1 MKRLLILTVTAILF
15 VPLIDIGAQE
25 RGSGTYRTCTW
36 SLYGEAGATMSH
48 GIGISNVN
56 AAPWTSVSPEIGAGV
71 SFNIRPWIRL
81 GLNYDFSKYARELR
95 FNKLQPLDTPA
106 GDGTIDTDGTHT
118 GDLSG
123 DFSGEIIPDIDGT
136 PAGDR
141 LLLEKTGGLAYT
153 KMWTHY
159 HATDL
164 TLEFNVMEIWK
175 NRTDK
180 RFNLYAGA
188 GFGWLFA
195 KGNTYNIA
203 MGNERWKEKYK
214 ETTDIWLKAENTR
227 HNYNS
232 GYVPMLVSAEFDVT
246 PIVTLGL
253 QGNYKRLLKCDNAPK
268 GIGTVSMVVRLN
280 LLGGKSGYKSKA
292 SRLRESE
299 NALAAMRDMN
309 EVLKDECEDSMSD
322 LKDELA
328 ESQHEIEKLKSQLE
342 GLKKENEELKTQVE
356 EKPEMSRDTI
366 GNICVMF
373 DFDSY
378 KLRPQAK
385 AELND
390 FANRLKS
397 MEGYDLV
404 VIGEASA
411 IGDSGYNQRLSERR
425 IGSVINYLG
434 KKGIDCSSAYR
445 QALGDSR
452 NDKSE
457 SAQRATILV
466 ISNE

>member
-1 MKRLLILTVTAILF
+1 MKRSLTLTLTLTAILF

-95 FNKLQPLDTPA
+95 FDKLQPF
-106 GDGTIDTDGTHT
+106 GD
-118 GDLSG
+118 S
-123 DFSGEIIPDIDGT
+123 
-136 PAGDR
+136 AGDR

-153 KMWTHY
+153 KMWTQY
-159 HATDL
+159 HAADL

-195 KGNTYNIA
+195 RGNTYNIA

-227 HNYNS
+227 HNYNA
-232 GYVPMLVSAEFDVT
+232 GYVPMLVSAEFDVS

-280 LLGGKSGYKSKA
+280 LLGGKSGYKSK
-292 SRLRESE
+292 SGKLRESE

-309 EVLKDECEDSMSD
+309 EAVKEDCEDSVHS
-322 LKDELA
+322 LKDDLA
-328 ESQHEIEKLKSQLE
+328 DSENEVARLKSELE
-342 GLKKENEELKTQVE
+342 DLKKENEALKSQTE
-356 EKPEMSRDTI
+356 EKPKMSRDTLA
-366 GNICVMF
+366 NICVMF
-373 DFDSY
+373 DFDSS
-378 KLRPQAK
+378 KLRQQAK
-385 AELND
+385 TELDD
-390 FANRLKS
+390 FAKRIKS
-397 MEGYDLV
+397 TEGYELFV
-404 VIGEASA
+404 TGEASA
-411 IGDSGYNQRLSERR
+411 SGDSRYNLKLSELR
-425 IGSVINYLG
+425 IDSVIRHLS
-434 KKGIDCSSAYR
+434 KKGIDCSRAYR
-445 QALGDSR
+445 QPLGDTGKDSS
-452 NDKSE
+452 K
-457 SAQRATILV
+457 SAQRVTILIV
-466 ISNE
+466 SD

>member
-1 MKRLLILTVTAILF
+1 MNRLLTLTVIALLF
-15 VPLIDIGAQE
+15 VPLFDIGAQE

-95 FNKLQPLDTPA
+95 FDKLQPLGDFA
-106 GDGTIDTDGTHT
+106 GDGTIDID

-123 DFSGEIIPDIDGT
+123 DVVPDIDGM

-153 KMWTHY
+153 KMWTQY

-195 KGNTYNIA
+195 RGNTYNIA

-214 ETTDIWLKAENTR
+214 ETTNIWLKAENTR
-227 HNYNS
+227 HNYNT
-232 GYVPMLVSAEFDVT
+232 GYVPMLVSAEFDVS

-280 LLGGKSGYKSKA
+280 LLGGKSGYKSK
-292 SRLRESE
+292 SGKLRESE

-309 EVLKDECEDSMSD
+309 EAVKEDCEDSVHS
-322 LKDELA
+322 LKDDLA
-328 ESQHEIEKLKSQLE
+328 DSESEVARLKSELE
-342 GLKKENEELKTQVE
+342 DLKKENEALKSQSK
-356 EKPEMSRDTI
+356 EKPKMSRDTL

-373 DFDSY
+373 DFDSS
-378 KLRPQAK
+378 KLRQQAK
-385 AELND
+385 TELDD
-390 FANRLKS
+390 FAKRITS
-397 MEGYDLV
+397 TEGYELFV
-404 VIGEASA
+404 TGEASA
-411 IGDSGYNQRLSERR
+411 RGDGRYNLKLSELR
-425 IGSVINYLG
+425 IDSVISYLS
-434 KKGIDCSSAYR
+434 KKGIDCGRAYR
-445 QALGDSR
+445 QPLGDTGKDSS
-452 NDKSE
+452 K
-457 SAQRATILV
+457 SAQRVTILIV
-466 ISNE
+466 SD

>member
-1 MKRLLILTVTAILF
+1 MNRLLTLTVIVLLF

-95 FNKLQPLDTPA
+95 FDKLQPLGDSA
-106 GDGTIDTDGTHT
+106 VDGTIDIDGN
-118 GDLSG
+118 LSG
-123 DFSGEIIPDIDGT
+123 DIVPDRDGSVT
-136 PAGDR
+136 GDR

-153 KMWTHY
+153 KMWTQY
-159 HATDL
+159 HAADL

-195 KGNTYNIA
+195 RGNTYNIA

-227 HNYNS
+227 HNYNT
-232 GYVPMLVSAEFDVT
+232 GYVPMLVSAEFDVS

-280 LLGGKSGYKSKA
+280 LLGGKSGYVSKA
-292 SRLRESE
+292 SKLRESE

-309 EVLKDECEDSMSD
+309 EAVKEDCEDSVHS
-322 LKDELA
+322 LKDDLA
-328 ESQHEIEKLKSQLE
+328 DSENEVARLKSELE
-342 GLKKENEELKTQVE
+342 DLKKENEALKSQAE
-356 EKPEMSRDTI
+356 ENPKMSRDTL

-373 DFDSY
+373 DFDSS
-378 KLRPQAK
+378 KLRQQAK
-385 AELND
+385 TELDD
-390 FANRLKS
+390 FARRIKS
-397 MEGYDLV
+397 TEGYELFV
-404 VIGEASA
+404 TGEASA
-411 IGDSGYNQRLSERR
+411 SGDGRYNLKLSELR
-425 IGSVINYLG
+425 IDSVIRHLS
-434 KKGIDCSSAYR
+434 KKGIDCSRAYR
-445 QALGDSR
+445 QPLGDTGKDSS
-452 NDKSE
+452 K
-457 SAQRATILV
+457 SAQRVTILIV
-466 ISNE
+466 SD

>member
-1 MKRLLILTVTAILF
+1 MNRLLTLTVIVLLF
-15 VPLIDIGAQE
+15 VPIIDIGAQE

-95 FNKLQPLDTPA
+95 FDKLQPLGDFA
-106 GDGTIDTDGTHT
+106 GDGTIDIDGN
-118 GDLSG
+118 LSG
-123 DFSGEIIPDIDGT
+123 DVLPDIDGSVT
-136 PAGDR
+136 GDR

-153 KMWTHY
+153 KMWTQY

-175 NRTDK
+175 SRTDK
-180 RFNLYAGA
+180 RFNLYAGV

-227 HNYNS
+227 HNYNT
-232 GYVPMLVSAEFDVT
+232 GYVPMLVSAEFDVS

-280 LLGGKSGYKSKA
+280 LLGGKSGYKSK
-292 SRLRESE
+292 SHKLRESE

-309 EVLKDECEDSMSD
+309 EFVKEDCEDSVHS
-322 LKDELA
+322 LKDDLA
-328 ESQHEIEKLKSQLE
+328 DSENEVARLKSELE
-342 GLKKENEELKTQVE
+342 DLKKENDALKSKAE
-356 EKPEMSRDTI
+356 EKPKMSRDTLAS
-366 GNICVMF
+366 ICVMF
-373 DFDSY
+373 DFDSS
-378 KLRPQAK
+378 KLRQQAK
-385 AELND
+385 TKLDD
-390 FANRLKS
+390 FAKSIKS
-397 MEGYDLV
+397 MEGYELFV
-404 VIGEASA
+404 TGEASA
-411 IGDSGYNQRLSERR
+411 SGDSRYNLKLSELR
-425 IGSVINYLG
+425 IDSVISHLS
-434 KKGIDCSSAYR
+434 KKGIDCSRAYR
-445 QALGDSR
+445 QPLGDTGKDSS
-452 NDKSE
+452 K
-457 SAQRATILV
+457 SAQRVTILIV
-466 ISNE
+466 SD

>member
-1 MKRLLILTVTAILF
+1 MNRLLTLTVTAILF

-25 RGSGTYRTCTW
+25 RSSGTYRTCTW

-232 GYVPMLVSAEFDVT
+232 GYVPMLVSAEFDVS

-356 EKPEMSRDTI
+356 KKPKHDTLDT
-366 GNICVMF
+366 GCAMF

>member
-1 MKRLLILTVTAILF
+1 MNRLLTLTVIVLLF
-15 VPLIDIGAQE
+15 VPIIDIGAQE

-56 AAPWTSVSPEIGAGV
+56 AAPWTSVYPEIGAGV

-95 FNKLQPLDTPA
+95 FDKLQPLGDSA
-106 GDGTIDTDGTHT
+106 GDGTIDIDGN
-118 GDLSG
+118 LSG
-123 DFSGEIIPDIDGT
+123 DILPDIDGSVT
-136 PAGDR
+136 GNR

-153 KMWTHY
+153 KMWTQY
-159 HATDL
+159 HAADL

-195 KGNTYNIA
+195 RGNTYNIA

-227 HNYNS
+227 HNYNT
-232 GYVPMLVSAEFDVT
+232 GYVPMLVSAEFDVS

-280 LLGGKSGYKSKA
+280 LLGGKSGYVSKSHI
-292 SRLRESE
+292 LRESQ
-299 NALAAMRDMN
+299 NALAAMTDMN
-309 EVLKDECEDSMSD
+309 EAVKEDCEDSVHS
-322 LKDELA
+322 LKDDLA
-328 ESQHEIEKLKSQLE
+328 DSENEVARLKSELE
-342 GLKKENEELKTQVE
+342 DLKKENEALKSQAE
-356 EKPEMSRDTI
+356 EKPKMSRDTL

-373 DFDSY
+373 DFDSS
-378 KLRPQAK
+378 KLRKQAK
-385 AELND
+385 TELDD
-390 FANRLKS
+390 FAKRIKS
-397 MEGYDLV
+397 TEGYELFV
-404 VIGEASA
+404 TGEASA
-411 IGDSGYNQRLSERR
+411 SGDSRYNLKLSELR
-425 IGSVINYLG
+425 IDSVISHLS
-434 KKGIDCSSAYR
+434 KKGIDCSRAYR
-445 QALGDSR
+445 QPLGDIGKDSS
-452 NDKSE
+452 K
-457 SAQRATILV
+457 SAQRVTILIV
-466 ISNE
+466 SD

>member
-1 MKRLLILTVTAILF
+1 MNRLLTLTVIVLLF
-15 VPLIDIGAQE
+15 VPIIDIGAQE

-56 AAPWTSVSPEIGAGV
+56 AAPWTSVCPEIGTGV

-95 FNKLQPLDTPA
+95 FDKLQPLGDFA
-106 GDGTIDTDGTHT
+106 GDGSIDIDGN
-118 GDLSG
+118 LSG
-123 DFSGEIIPDIDGT
+123 DILPDIDGK

-153 KMWTHY
+153 KMWTQY
-159 HATDL
+159 HAADL

-195 KGNTYNIA
+195 RGNTYNIA

-227 HNYNS
+227 HNYNT
-232 GYVPMLVSAEFDVT
+232 GYVPMLVSAEFDVS

-280 LLGGKSGYKSKA
+280 LLGGKSGYKSK
-292 SRLRESE
+292 SGKLRESE

-309 EVLKDECEDSMSD
+309 EVVKEDCEDSVHS
-322 LKDELA
+322 LKDDLA
-328 ESQHEIEKLKSQLE
+328 DSENEVARLKSELE
-342 GLKKENEELKTQVE
+342 DLKKENEALKSQAE
-356 EKPEMSRDTI
+356 EKPKMSRDTL

-373 DFDSY
+373 DFDSS
-378 KLRPQAK
+378 KLRKQAK
-385 AELND
+385 TELDD
-390 FANRLKS
+390 FAKRIKS
-397 MEGYDLV
+397 TEGYELFV
-404 VIGEASA
+404 TGEASSS
-411 IGDSGYNQRLSERR
+411 GDSRYNLKLSELR
-425 IGSVINYLG
+425 IDSVISHLS
-434 KKGIDCSSAYR
+434 KKGIDCSRAYR
-445 QALGDSR
+445 QPLGDTGKDSS
-452 NDKSE
+452 K
-457 SAQRATILV
+457 SAQRVTILIV
-466 ISNE
+466 SD

>member
-1 MKRLLILTVTAILF
+1 M
-15 VPLIDIGAQE
+15 PLIDIGAQE

-36 SLYGEAGATMSH
+36 SLYGEAGATTSH

-106 GDGTIDTDGTHT
+106 GDGAIDTDGTHT

-232 GYVPMLVSAEFDVT
+232 GYVPMLVSAEFDVN

-292 SRLRESE
+292 GRLRESE

-356 EKPEMSRDTI
+356 EKPKHDTLDT
-366 GNICVMF
+366 GCAMF

>member
-1 MKRLLILTVTAILF
+1 MNRLLTLTVIVLLF
-15 VPLIDIGAQE
+15 VPIIDIGAQE

-56 AAPWTSVSPEIGAGV
+56 AAPWTSVCPEIGTGV

-95 FNKLQPLDTPA
+95 FDKLQPLGDFA
-106 GDGTIDTDGTHT
+106 GDGSIDIDGN
-118 GDLSG
+118 LSG
-123 DFSGEIIPDIDGT
+123 DILPDIDGSVT
-136 PAGDR
+136 EDR

-153 KMWTHY
+153 KMWTQY
-159 HATDL
+159 HAADL

-195 KGNTYNIA
+195 RGNTYNIA

-227 HNYNS
+227 HNYNA
-232 GYVPMLVSAEFDVT
+232 GYVPMLVSAEFDVS

-280 LLGGKSGYKSKA
+280 LLGGKSGYKSK
-292 SRLRESE
+292 SGKLRESE

-309 EVLKDECEDSMSD
+309 EAVKEDCEDSVHS
-322 LKDELA
+322 LKDDLA
-328 ESQHEIEKLKSQLE
+328 DSENEVARLKSELE
-342 GLKKENEELKTQVE
+342 DLKKENEALKSQAE
-356 EKPEMSRDTI
+356 EKPKMSRDTL

-373 DFDSY
+373 DFDSS
-378 KLRPQAK
+378 KLRKQAK
-385 AELND
+385 TELDD
-390 FANRLKS
+390 FAKRIKS
-397 MEGYDLV
+397 TEGYELFV
-404 VIGEASA
+404 TGEASSS
-411 IGDSGYNQRLSERR
+411 GDSRYNLKLSELR
-425 IGSVINYLG
+425 IDSVISHLS
-434 KKGIDCSSAYR
+434 KKGIDCSRAYR
-445 QALGDSR
+445 QPLGDTGKDSS
-452 NDKSE
+452 K
-457 SAQRATILV
+457 SAQRVTILIV
-466 ISNE
+466 SD

>member
-1 MKRLLILTVTAILF
+1 MNRLLILTVIALLF

-56 AAPWTSVSPEIGAGV
+56 AAPWISVSPEIGAGV

-95 FNKLQPLDTPA
+95 FDKLQPLGDSA
-106 GDGTIDTDGTHT
+106 GDGTIDIDGN
-118 GDLSG
+118 LSG
-123 DFSGEIIPDIDGT
+123 DIVPDIDGK

-153 KMWTHY
+153 KMWTQY
-159 HATDL
+159 HAADL

-195 KGNTYNIA
+195 RGNTYNIA

-227 HNYNS
+227 HNYNT
-232 GYVPMLVSAEFDVT
+232 GYVPMLVSAEFDVS

-280 LLGGKSGYKSKA
+280 LLGGKSGYKSK
-292 SRLRESE
+292 SGKLRESE

-309 EVLKDECEDSMSD
+309 EAVKEDCEDSVHS
-322 LKDELA
+322 LKDDLA
-328 ESQHEIEKLKSQLE
+328 DSENEVARLKSELE
-342 GLKKENEELKTQVE
+342 DLKKENEALKSQAE
-356 EKPEMSRDTI
+356 EKPKMSRDTL

-373 DFDSY
+373 DFDSS
-378 KLRPQAK
+378 KLRKQAK
-385 AELND
+385 TELDD
-390 FANRLKS
+390 FAKRIKS
-397 MEGYDLV
+397 TEGYELFV
-404 VIGEASA
+404 TGEASA
-411 IGDSGYNQRLSERR
+411 SGDSRYNLKLSELR
-425 IGSVINYLG
+425 IDSVISHLS
-434 KKGIDCSSAYR
+434 KKGIDCSRAYR
-445 QALGDSR
+445 QPLGDTGMDSS
-452 NDKSE
+452 K
-457 SAQRATILV
+457 SAQRVTILIV
-466 ISNE
+466 SD

>member
-1 MKRLLILTVTAILF
+1 MNRLLILTLTLTAILF

-123 DFSGEIIPDIDGT
+123 EIIPDIDGSVT
-136 PAGDR
+136 GDR

-159 HATDL
+159 HAPDL

-227 HNYNS
+227 HNYNT
-232 GYVPMLVSAEFDVT
+232 GYVPMLVSAEFDVS

-253 QGNYKRLLKCDNAPK
+253 QGNYKRLFKCDNAPK

-328 ESQHEIEKLKSQLE
+328 ESQHEIEKLKSELE

-356 EKPEMSRDTI
+356 EKPKHDTLDT
-366 GNICVMF
+366 GCAMF

>member
-1 MKRLLILTVTAILF
+1 MNRLLTLTVIVLLF
-15 VPLIDIGAQE
+15 VPIIDIGAQE

-95 FNKLQPLDTPA
+95 FDKLQPLGDSA
-106 GDGTIDTDGTHT
+106 GDGTIDIDGN
-118 GDLSG
+118 LSG
-123 DFSGEIIPDIDGT
+123 DIVPDIDGK

-153 KMWTHY
+153 KMWTQY

-195 KGNTYNIA
+195 RGNTYNIA

-227 HNYNS
+227 HNYNT
-232 GYVPMLVSAEFDVT
+232 GYVPMLVSAEFDVS

-280 LLGGKSGYKSKA
+280 LLGGKSGYKSK
-292 SRLRESE
+292 SHILRESQ

-309 EVLKDECEDSMSD
+309 EAVKEDCEDSVHS
-322 LKDELA
+322 LKDDLA
-328 ESQHEIEKLKSQLE
+328 DSENEVARLKSELE
-342 GLKKENEELKTQVE
+342 DLKKENEALKSQSE
-356 EKPEMSRDTI
+356 EKPKMSRDTL

-373 DFDSY
+373 DFDSS
-378 KLRPQAK
+378 KLRKQAK
-385 AELND
+385 TELDD
-390 FANRLKS
+390 FAKRIKS
-397 MEGYDLV
+397 TEGYELFV
-404 VIGEASA
+404 TGEASA
-411 IGDSGYNQRLSERR
+411 SGDRRYNLKLSELR
-425 IGSVINYLG
+425 IDSVISHLS
-434 KKGIDCSSAYR
+434 KKGIDCSRAYR
-445 QALGDSR
+445 QPLGDIGKDSS
-452 NDKSE
+452 K
-457 SAQRATILV
+457 SAQRVTILIV
-466 ISNE
+466 SD

>member
-1 MKRLLILTVTAILF
+1 M
-15 VPLIDIGAQE
+15 PLIDIGAQE

-36 SLYGEAGATMSH
+36 SLYGEAGATTSH

-214 ETTDIWLKAENTR
+214 ETTDIWLKAENAR
-227 HNYNS
+227 HSYNT

-356 EKPEMSRDTI
+356 EKPKHDTLDT
-366 GNICVMF
+366 GCAMF

>member
-1 MKRLLILTVTAILF
+1 MKRLLTLTLTAILF

-95 FNKLQPLDTPA
+95 FDKLQPF
-106 GDGTIDTDGTHT
+106 GD
-118 GDLSG
+118 S
-123 DFSGEIIPDIDGT
+123 
-136 PAGDR
+136 ARDR

-153 KMWTHY
+153 KMWTQY

-195 KGNTYNIA
+195 RGNTYNIA

-214 ETTDIWLKAENTR
+214 ETTNIWLKAENTR
-227 HNYNS
+227 HNYNT
-232 GYVPMLVSAEFDVT
+232 GYVPMLVSAEFDVS

-280 LLGGKSGYKSKA
+280 LLGGKSGYKSK
-292 SRLRESE
+292 SHILRESQ
-299 NALAAMRDMN
+299 NALAAMTDMN
-309 EVLKDECEDSMSD
+309 EAVKEDYEDSVHSLKDDLADS
-322 LKDELA
+322 ENEVA
-328 ESQHEIEKLKSQLE
+328 RLKSELE
-342 GLKKENEELKTQVE
+342 DLKKENEALKSQAE
-356 EKPEMSRDTI
+356 EKPKMSRDTL

-373 DFDSY
+373 DFDSS
-378 KLRPQAK
+378 KLRKQAK
-385 AELND
+385 TELDD
-390 FANRLKS
+390 FAKRIKS
-397 MEGYDLV
+397 TEGYELFV
-404 VIGEASA
+404 TGEASA
-411 IGDSGYNQRLSERR
+411 SGDSRYNLKLSELR
-425 IGSVINYLG
+425 IDSVISHLS
-434 KKGIDCSSAYR
+434 KKGIDCSRAYR
-445 QALGDSR
+445 QPLGDTGKDSS
-452 NDKSE
+452 K
-457 SAQRATILV
+457 SAQRVTILIV
-466 ISNE
+466 SD

>member
-1 MKRLLILTVTAILF
+1 MNRLLTLTVIVLLF
-15 VPLIDIGAQE
+15 VPIIDIGAQE

-95 FNKLQPLDTPA
+95 FDKLQPLGDSA
-106 GDGTIDTDGTHT
+106 GDGTIDIDGN
-118 GDLSG
+118 LSG
-123 DFSGEIIPDIDGT
+123 DILPDIDGSVT
-136 PAGDR
+136 GDR

-153 KMWTHY
+153 KMWTQY
-159 HATDL
+159 HAADL

-195 KGNTYNIA
+195 RGNTYNIA

-227 HNYNS
+227 HNYNT
-232 GYVPMLVSAEFDVT
+232 GYVPMLVSAEFDVS

-280 LLGGKSGYKSKA
+280 LLGGKSGYVSKSHI
-292 SRLRESE
+292 LRESQ
-299 NALAAMRDMN
+299 NALAAMTDMN
-309 EVLKDECEDSMSD
+309 EAVKEDCEDSVHS
-322 LKDELA
+322 LKDDLA
-328 ESQHEIEKLKSQLE
+328 DSENEVARLKSELE
-342 GLKKENEELKTQVE
+342 DLKKENEALKSQAE
-356 EKPEMSRDTI
+356 EKPKMSRDTL

-373 DFDSY
+373 DFDSS
-378 KLRPQAK
+378 KLRKQAK
-385 AELND
+385 TELDD
-390 FANRLKS
+390 FAKRIKS
-397 MEGYDLV
+397 TEGYELFV
-404 VIGEASA
+404 TGEASA
-411 IGDSGYNQRLSERR
+411 SGDSRYNLKLSELR
-425 IGSVINYLG
+425 IDSVISHLS
-434 KKGIDCSSAYR
+434 KKGIDCSRAYR
-445 QALGDSR
+445 QPLGDIGKDSS
-452 NDKSE
+452 K
-457 SAQRATILV
+457 SAQRVTILIV
-466 ISNE
+466 SD

>member
-1 MKRLLILTVTAILF
+1 M
-15 VPLIDIGAQE
+15 PLIDIGAQE

-106 GDGTIDTDGTHT
+106 GNGTIDTDGAHT

-227 HNYNS
+227 HKYNS

-309 EVLKDECEDSMSD
+309 DVLKDECEDSMND

-356 EKPEMSRDTI
+356 EKPKHDTLDT
-366 GNICVMF
+366 GCAMF

>member
-25 RGSGTYRTCTW
+25 RSSGTYRTCTW

-153 KMWTHY
+153 KMWAHY

-227 HNYNS
+227 HNYNT
-232 GYVPMLVSAEFDVT
+232 GYVPMLVSAEFDVN

-253 QGNYKRLLKCDNAPK
+253 QGNYKRLLKCGNAPK

-342 GLKKENEELKTQVE
+342 GLKKENEELKTQAE
-356 EKPEMSRDTI
+356 EKPKHDTLDT
-366 GNICVMF
+366 GCAMF

-457 SAQRATILV
+457 SAQRATVLV

>member
-1 MKRLLILTVTAILF
+1 MKRLLTLTVTVILF
-15 VPLIDIGAQE
+15 VPLIDIGAHE
-25 RGSGTYRTCTW
+25 RSSGTYRTCTW

-106 GDGTIDTDGTHT
+106 GDGIIDTDGTHT

-123 DFSGEIIPDIDGT
+123 DLSGEIIPDIDGT

-227 HNYNS
+227 HNYNT
-232 GYVPMLVSAEFDVT
+232 GYVPMLVSAEFDVN

-328 ESQHEIEKLKSQLE
+328 ESQHEIEKLKSELE
-342 GLKKENEELKTQVE
+342 GLKKENEELKTQVD
-356 EKPEMSRDTI
+356 EKPKHDTLDT
-366 GNICVMF
+366 GCAMF

>member
-1 MKRLLILTVTAILF
+1 MKRLLTLTLTAILF

-95 FNKLQPLDTPA
+95 FNKLQPF
-106 GDGTIDTDGTHT
+106 GD
-118 GDLSG
+118 S
-123 DFSGEIIPDIDGT
+123 
-136 PAGDR
+136 AGDR

-153 KMWTHY
+153 KMWTQY

-175 NRTDK
+175 NRADK

-195 KGNTYNIA
+195 RGNTYNIA

-214 ETTDIWLKAENTR
+214 ETTNIWLKAENTR
-227 HNYNS
+227 HNYNT
-232 GYVPMLVSAEFDVT
+232 GYVPMLVSAEFDVS

-280 LLGGKSGYKSKA
+280 LLGGKSGYKSK
-292 SRLRESE
+292 SHILRESQ
-299 NALAAMRDMN
+299 NALAAMTDMN
-309 EVLKDECEDSMSD
+309 EAVKEDYEDSVHSLKDDLADS
-322 LKDELA
+322 ENEVA
-328 ESQHEIEKLKSQLE
+328 RLKSELE
-342 GLKKENEELKTQVE
+342 DLKKENESLKSQAE
-356 EKPEMSRDTI
+356 EKPKMSRDTL

-373 DFDSY
+373 DFDSS
-378 KLRPQAK
+378 KLRKQAK
-385 AELND
+385 TELDD
-390 FANRLKS
+390 FAKRIKS
-397 MEGYDLV
+397 TEGYDLFV
-404 VIGEASA
+404 TGEASSS
-411 IGDSGYNQRLSERR
+411 GDSRYNLKLSELR
-425 IGSVINYLG
+425 IDSVISHLS
-434 KKGIDCSSAYR
+434 KKGIDCSRAYR
-445 QALGDSR
+445 QPLGDTGKDSS
-452 NDKSE
+452 K
-457 SAQRATILV
+457 SAQRVTILIV
-466 ISNE
+466 SD

>member
-1 MKRLLILTVTAILF
+1 MNRLLTLTVIVLLF
-15 VPLIDIGAQE
+15 VPIIDIGAQE

-95 FNKLQPLDTPA
+95 FDKLQPLGDFA
-106 GDGTIDTDGTHT
+106 GDGTIDIDGN
-118 GDLSG
+118 LSG
-123 DFSGEIIPDIDGT
+123 DVLPDIDGSVT
-136 PAGDR
+136 GDR

-153 KMWTHY
+153 KMWTQY

-175 NRTDK
+175 SRTDK
-180 RFNLYAGA
+180 RFNLYAGV

-227 HNYNS
+227 HNYNT
-232 GYVPMLVSAEFDVT
+232 GYVPMLVSAEFDVS

-280 LLGGKSGYKSKA
+280 LLGGKSGYKSK
-292 SRLRESE
+292 SHKLRESE

-309 EVLKDECEDSMSD
+309 EVVKEDCEDSVHS
-322 LKDELA
+322 LKDDLA
-328 ESQHEIEKLKSQLE
+328 DSENEVARLKSELE
-342 GLKKENEELKTQVE
+342 DLKKENDVLKSKAE
-356 EKPEMSRDTI
+356 EKPKMSRDTLAS
-366 GNICVMF
+366 ICVMF
-373 DFDSY
+373 DFDSS
-378 KLRPQAK
+378 KLRQQAK
-385 AELND
+385 TELDD
-390 FANRLKS
+390 FAKSIKS
-397 MEGYDLV
+397 MEGYELFV
-404 VIGEASA
+404 AGEASA
-411 IGDSGYNQRLSERR
+411 SGDSRYNLKLSELR
-425 IGSVINYLG
+425 IDSVISHLS
-434 KKGIDCSSAYR
+434 KKGIDCSRAYR
-445 QALGDSR
+445 QPLGDTGKDSS
-452 NDKSE
+452 K
-457 SAQRATILV
+457 SAQRVTILIV
-466 ISNE
+466 SD

>member
-1 MKRLLILTVTAILF
+1 MNRLLTLTVIVLLF
-15 VPLIDIGAQE
+15 VPIIDIGAQE
-25 RGSGTYRTCTW
+25 RGSGSYRTCTW

-81 GLNYDFSKYARELR
+81 GLNYDFSKYTRELR
-95 FNKLQPLDTPA
+95 FDKLQPLGDSA
-106 GDGTIDTDGTHT
+106 GDGTIDIDGN
-118 GDLSG
+118 LSG
-123 DFSGEIIPDIDGT
+123 DILPDIDGK

-153 KMWTHY
+153 KMWTQY
-159 HATDL
+159 HAADL

-195 KGNTYNIA
+195 RGNTYNIA

-227 HNYNS
+227 HNYNT
-232 GYVPMLVSAEFDVT
+232 GYVPMLVSAEFDVS

-280 LLGGKSGYKSKA
+280 LLGGKSGYKSK
-292 SRLRESE
+292 SGKLRESE

-309 EVLKDECEDSMSD
+309 EAVKEDCEDSVHS
-322 LKDELA
+322 LKDDLA
-328 ESQHEIEKLKSQLE
+328 DSENEVARLKSELE
-342 GLKKENEELKTQVE
+342 DLKKENEALKSQAE
-356 EKPEMSRDTI
+356 EKPKMSRDTL

-373 DFDSY
+373 DFDSS
-378 KLRPQAK
+378 KLRKQAK
-385 AELND
+385 TELDD
-390 FANRLKS
+390 FAKRIKS
-397 MEGYDLV
+397 TEGYELFV
-404 VIGEASA
+404 TGEASA
-411 IGDSGYNQRLSERR
+411 SGDSRYNLKLSELR
-425 IGSVINYLG
+425 IDSVISHLS
-434 KKGIDCSSAYR
+434 KKGIDCSRAYR
-445 QALGDSR
+445 QPLGDTGKDSS
-452 NDKSE
+452 K
-457 SAQRATILV
+457 SAQRVTILIV
-466 ISNE
+466 SD

>member
-1 MKRLLILTVTAILF
+1 M
-15 VPLIDIGAQE
+15 PLIDIGAQE

-71 SFNIRPWIRL
+71 SFNLRPWIRL

-123 DFSGEIIPDIDGT
+123 EIIPDIDGT

-141 LLLEKTGGLAYT
+141 HLLEKTGGLAYT

-214 ETTDIWLKAENTR
+214 ETTDIWLKAENTH
-227 HNYNS
+227 HNYNT
-232 GYVPMLVSAEFDVT
+232 GYVPMLVSAEFDVN

-356 EKPEMSRDTI
+356 EKPKHDTLDT
-366 GNICVMF
+366 GCAMF

>member
-1 MKRLLILTVTAILF
+1 MNRLLTLTVTAILF

-25 RGSGTYRTCTW
+25 RSSGTYRTCTW

-153 KMWTHY
+153 KMWAHY

-227 HNYNS
+227 HNYNT

-356 EKPEMSRDTI
+356 KKPKHDTLDT
-366 GNICVMF
+366 GCAMF

-425 IGSVINYLG
+425 IDSVINHLG

>member
-1 MKRLLILTVTAILF
+1 MKRLLTVTVIVLLF

-106 GDGTIDTDGTHT
+106 GDGTIDTDGAHT

-227 HNYNS
+227 HNYNT
-232 GYVPMLVSAEFDVT
+232 GYVPMLVSAEFDVS

-309 EVLKDECEDSMSD
+309 EVLKDECEDSMND

-328 ESQHEIEKLKSQLE
+328 ESQHEIEKLKAQLE
-342 GLKKENEELKTQVE
+342 NLKKENEELKTLAD
-356 EKPEMSRDTI
+356 EKPKRDTLDT
-366 GNICVMF
+366 GCAMF

-378 KLRPQAK
+378 KLRPEAK
-385 AELND
+385 AGLND

-425 IGSVINYLG
+425 IDSVINHLG

-466 ISNE
+466 VSDM

>member
-1 MKRLLILTVTAILF
+1 M
-15 VPLIDIGAQE
+15 PLIDIGAQE

-36 SLYGEAGATMSH
+36 SLYGEAGATTSH

-106 GDGTIDTDGTHT
+106 GDGIIDTDGTHA

-153 KMWTHY
+153 KMWAHY

-253 QGNYKRLLKCDNAPK
+253 QGNYKRLFKCDNSPK

-328 ESQHEIEKLKSQLE
+328 ESQHEIEKLKAELE
-342 GLKKENEELKTQVE
+342 NLKKENEELKTQAE
-356 EKPEMSRDTI
+356 EKPKHDTLDT
-366 GNICVMF
+366 GCAMF

-425 IGSVINYLG
+425 IDSVINYLG

>member
-1 MKRLLILTVTAILF
+1 MKRLLTLTLTLTAILF

-56 AAPWTSVSPEIGAGV
+56 AAPCTSVSPEIGAGV

-95 FNKLQPLDTPA
+95 FDKLQPF
-106 GDGTIDTDGTHT
+106 GD
-118 GDLSG
+118 S
-123 DFSGEIIPDIDGT
+123 
-136 PAGDR
+136 ARDR

-153 KMWTHY
+153 KMWTQY

-195 KGNTYNIA
+195 RGNTYNIA

-214 ETTDIWLKAENTR
+214 ETTNIWLKAENTR
-227 HNYNS
+227 HNYNT
-232 GYVPMLVSAEFDVT
+232 GYVPMLVSAEFDVS

-253 QGNYKRLLKCDNAPK
+253 QGNYKSLLKCDNAPK

-280 LLGGKSGYKSKA
+280 LLGGRSGYKSK
-292 SRLRESE
+292 SHILRESQ
-299 NALAAMRDMN
+299 NALAAMTDMN
-309 EVLKDECEDSMSD
+309 EAVKEDYEDSVHSLKDDLADS
-322 LKDELA
+322 ENEVA
-328 ESQHEIEKLKSQLE
+328 RLKSELE
-342 GLKKENEELKTQVE
+342 DLKKENESLKSQAE
-356 EKPEMSRDTI
+356 EKPKMSRDTL

-373 DFDSY
+373 DFDSS
-378 KLRPQAK
+378 KLRKQAK
-385 AELND
+385 TELDD
-390 FANRLKS
+390 FAKRIKS
-397 MEGYDLV
+397 TEGYELFV
-404 VIGEASA
+404 TGEASA
-411 IGDSGYNQRLSERR
+411 GGDSRYNLKLSELR
-425 IGSVINYLG
+425 IDSVISHLS
-434 KKGIDCSSAYR
+434 KKGIDCSRAYR
-445 QALGDSR
+445 QPLGDTGKDSS
-452 NDKSE
+452 K
-457 SAQRATILV
+457 SAQRVTILIV
-466 ISNE
+466 SD

>member
-1 MKRLLILTVTAILF
+1 MNRLLTLTVIVLLF

-95 FNKLQPLDTPA
+95 FDK
-106 GDGTIDTDGTHT
+106 
-118 GDLSG
+118 
-123 DFSGEIIPDIDGT
+123 
-136 PAGDR
+136 

-153 KMWTHY
+153 KMWTQY

-195 KGNTYNIA
+195 RGNTYNIA

-214 ETTDIWLKAENTR
+214 ETTNIWLKAENTR
-227 HNYNS
+227 HNYNT
-232 GYVPMLVSAEFDVT
+232 GYVPMLVSAEFDVS

-280 LLGGKSGYKSKA
+280 LLGGKSGYKSK
-292 SRLRESE
+292 SHILRESQ
-299 NALAAMRDMN
+299 NALAAMTDMN
-309 EVLKDECEDSMSD
+309 EAVKEDYEDSVHSLKDDLADS
-322 LKDELA
+322 ENEVA
-328 ESQHEIEKLKSQLE
+328 RLKSELE
-342 GLKKENEELKTQVE
+342 DLKKENEALKSQAE
-356 EKPEMSRDTI
+356 EKPKMSRDTL

-373 DFDSY
+373 DFDSS
-378 KLRPQAK
+378 KLRKQAK
-385 AELND
+385 TELDD
-390 FANRLKS
+390 FAKRIKS
-397 MEGYDLV
+397 TEGYELFV
-404 VIGEASA
+404 TGEASA
-411 IGDSGYNQRLSERR
+411 GGDSRYNLKLSELR
-425 IGSVINYLG
+425 IDSVISHLS
-434 KKGIDCSSAYR
+434 KKGIDCSRAYR
-445 QALGDSR
+445 QPLGDTGKDSS
-452 NDKSE
+452 K
-457 SAQRATILV
+457 SAQRVTILIV
-466 ISNE
+466 SD

>member
-1 MKRLLILTVTAILF
+1 M
-15 VPLIDIGAQE
+15 
-25 RGSGTYRTCTW
+25 
-36 SLYGEAGATMSH
+36 
-48 GIGISNVN
+48 N

-106 GDGTIDTDGTHT
+106 GDGAIDTDGTHT

-232 GYVPMLVSAEFDVT
+232 GYVPMLVSAEFDVN

-292 SRLRESE
+292 GRLRESE

-356 EKPEMSRDTI
+356 EKPKHDTLDT
-366 GNICVMF
+366 GCAMF

>member
-1 MKRLLILTVTAILF
+1 MNRLLILTVIVLLF

-95 FNKLQPLDTPA
+95 FDKLQPLGDSA
-106 GDGTIDTDGTHT
+106 VDGTIDIDGDH
-118 GDLSG
+118 SG
-123 DFSGEIIPDIDGT
+123 DIVPDIDGT

-141 LLLEKTGGLAYT
+141 LLIEKTGGLAYT
-153 KMWTHY
+153 KMWTQY

-195 KGNTYNIA
+195 RGNTYSIA

-227 HNYNS
+227 HNYNT
-232 GYVPMLVSAEFDVT
+232 GYVPMLVSAEFDVS

-280 LLGGKSGYKSKA
+280 LLGGKSGYVSKA
-292 SRLRESE
+292 SKLRESE

-309 EVLKDECEDSMSD
+309 EAVKEDCEDSVHS
-322 LKDELA
+322 LKDDLA
-328 ESQHEIEKLKSQLE
+328 DSENEVARLKSELE
-342 GLKKENEELKTQVE
+342 DLKKENEALKSQAE
-356 EKPEMSRDTI
+356 ENPKMSRDTL

-373 DFDSY
+373 DFDSS
-378 KLRPQAK
+378 KLRQQAK
-385 AELND
+385 TELDD
-390 FANRLKS
+390 FARRIKS
-397 MEGYDLV
+397 TEGYELFV
-404 VIGEASA
+404 TGEASA
-411 IGDSGYNQRLSERR
+411 SGDGRYNLKLSELR
-425 IGSVINYLG
+425 IDSVIRHLS
-434 KKGIDCSSAYR
+434 KKGIDCSRAYR
-445 QALGDSR
+445 QPLGDTGKDSS
-452 NDKSE
+452 K
-457 SAQRATILV
+457 SAQRVTILIV
-466 ISNE
+466 SD

>member
-1 MKRLLILTVTAILF
+1 MKRLLTLTVIVLLF

-95 FNKLQPLDTPA
+95 FDKLQPLVDSA
-106 GDGTIDTDGTHT
+106 VDGTIDIDGN
-118 GDLSG
+118 LSG
-123 DFSGEIIPDIDGT
+123 DIVPDIDGK

-153 KMWTHY
+153 KMWTQY
-159 HATDL
+159 HAADL

-195 KGNTYNIA
+195 RGNTYSIA

-227 HNYNS
+227 HNYNT
-232 GYVPMLVSAEFDVT
+232 GYVPMLVSAEFDVS

-280 LLGGKSGYKSKA
+280 LLGGKTGYKSK
-292 SRLRESE
+292 SGKLRESE

-309 EVLKDECEDSMSD
+309 EAVKEDCEDSVHS
-322 LKDELA
+322 LKDDLA
-328 ESQHEIEKLKSQLE
+328 DSENEVARLKSELE
-342 GLKKENEELKTQVE
+342 DLKKENEALKSQAE
-356 EKPEMSRDTI
+356 EKPKVSRDTI
-366 GNICVMF
+366 ANICVMF
-373 DFDSY
+373 DFDSS
-378 KLRPQAK
+378 KLRKQAK
-385 AELND
+385 TELDD
-390 FANRLKS
+390 FARKIKS
-397 MEGYDLV
+397 TEGYELFV
-404 VIGEASA
+404 TGEASA
-411 IGDSGYNQRLSERR
+411 SGDSRYNLKLSELR
-425 IGSVINYLG
+425 IDSVISHLS
-434 KKGIDCSSAYR
+434 KKGIDCSRAYR
-445 QALGDSR
+445 QPLGDTGKDSS
-452 NDKSE
+452 K
-457 SAQRATILV
+457 SAQRVTILIV
-466 ISNE
+466 SD

>member
-232 GYVPMLVSAEFDVT
+232 GYVPMLVSAEFDVS

-356 EKPEMSRDTI
+356 EKPKHDTLDT
-366 GNICVMF
+366 GCAMF

-445 QALGDSR
+445 QALGDIGKDSS
-452 NDKSE
+452 K
-457 SAQRATILV
+457 SAQRVTIIIV
-466 ISNE
+466 SE

>member
-1 MKRLLILTVTAILF
+1 M
-15 VPLIDIGAQE
+15 PLIDIGAQE

-36 SLYGEAGATMSH
+36 SLYGEAGATTSH

-123 DFSGEIIPDIDGT
+123 EIIPDIDGSGT
-136 PAGDR
+136 GDR

-232 GYVPMLVSAEFDVT
+232 GYVPMLVSAEFDVS

-342 GLKKENEELKTQVE
+342 GLKKENEELKTQAD
-356 EKPEMSRDTI
+356 EKPKHDTLDT
-366 GNICVMF
+366 GCAMF

-397 MEGYDLV
+397 MAGYDLV

>member
-1 MKRLLILTVTAILF
+1 MKRLLTLTLTAILF

-95 FNKLQPLDTPA
+95 FDKLQPF
-106 GDGTIDTDGTHT
+106 GD
-118 GDLSG
+118 S
-123 DFSGEIIPDIDGT
+123 
-136 PAGDR
+136 ARDR

-153 KMWTHY
+153 KMWTQY
-159 HATDL
+159 HAADL

-195 KGNTYNIA
+195 RGNTYNIA

-227 HNYNS
+227 HNYNT
-232 GYVPMLVSAEFDVT
+232 GYVPMLVSAEFDVS
-246 PIVTLGL
+246 PIVTFGL

-292 SRLRESE
+292 RRLRESE
-299 NALAAMRDMN
+299 DALAAMRDMN
-309 EVLKDECEDSMSD
+309 AAIKEDCEDSVHS
-322 LKDELA
+322 LKDDLA
-328 ESQHEIEKLKSQLE
+328 ES
-342 GLKKENEELKTQVE
+342 ENEVAKSFLHRYHL
-356 EKPEMSRDTI
+356 S
-366 GNICVMF
+366 
-373 DFDSY
+373 SY
-378 KLRPQAK
+378 EQ
-385 AELND
+385 
-390 FANRLKS
+390 
-397 MEGYDLV
+397 
-404 VIGEASA
+404 
-411 IGDSGYNQRLSERR
+411 
-425 IGSVINYLG
+425 
-434 KKGIDCSSAYR
+434 
-445 QALGDSR
+445 
-452 NDKSE
+452 
-457 SAQRATILV
+457 
-466 ISNE
+466 

>member
-1 MKRLLILTVTAILF
+1 MNRLLILTVIALLF
-15 VPLIDIGAQE
+15 VPLFDIGAQE

-95 FNKLQPLDTPA
+95 FDKLQTLGDSA
-106 GDGTIDTDGTHT
+106 GDGTIDIDGN
-118 GDLSG
+118 LSG
-123 DFSGEIIPDIDGT
+123 DILPDIDGSVT
-136 PAGDR
+136 GDR

-153 KMWTHY
+153 KMWTQY
-159 HATDL
+159 HAADL

-195 KGNTYNIA
+195 RGNTYNIA

-227 HNYNS
+227 HNYNT
-232 GYVPMLVSAEFDVT
+232 GYVPMLVSAEFDVS

-280 LLGGKSGYKSKA
+280 LLGGKSGYVSKSHI
-292 SRLRESE
+292 LRESQ
-299 NALAAMRDMN
+299 NALAAMTDMN
-309 EVLKDECEDSMSD
+309 EAVKEDCEDSVHS
-322 LKDELA
+322 LKDDLA
-328 ESQHEIEKLKSQLE
+328 DSENEVARLKSELE
-342 GLKKENEELKTQVE
+342 DLKKENEALKSQAE
-356 EKPEMSRDTI
+356 EKPKMSRDTL

-373 DFDSY
+373 DFDSN
-378 KLRPQAK
+378 KLRKQAK
-385 AELND
+385 TELDD
-390 FANRLKS
+390 FAKRIKS
-397 MEGYDLV
+397 TEGYELFV
-404 VIGEASA
+404 TGEASA
-411 IGDSGYNQRLSERR
+411 SGDSRYNLKLSELR
-425 IGSVINYLG
+425 IDSVISHLS
-434 KKGIDCSSAYR
+434 KKGIDCSRAYR
-445 QALGDSR
+445 QPLGDIGKDSS
-452 NDKSE
+452 K
-457 SAQRATILV
+457 SAQRVTILIV
-466 ISNE
+466 SD

>member
-1 MKRLLILTVTAILF
+1 MNRLLTLTVIVLLF
-15 VPLIDIGAQE
+15 VPIINIGAQE

-56 AAPWTSVSPEIGAGV
+56 AAPWTSVSSEIGAGV

-95 FNKLQPLDTPA
+95 FDKLQPLGDSA
-106 GDGTIDTDGTHT
+106 GDGTIDIDGN
-118 GDLSG
+118 LSG
-123 DFSGEIIPDIDGT
+123 DVLPDIDGSVT
-136 PAGDR
+136 GDR

-153 KMWTHY
+153 KMWTQY
-159 HATDL
+159 HAADL

-195 KGNTYNIA
+195 RGNTYNIA

-227 HNYNS
+227 HNYNT
-232 GYVPMLVSAEFDVT
+232 GYVPMLVSAEFDVS

-280 LLGGKSGYKSKA
+280 LLGGKSGYVSKA
-292 SRLRESE
+292 SKLRESE

-309 EVLKDECEDSMSD
+309 EAVKEDCEDSVHS
-322 LKDELA
+322 LKDDLA
-328 ESQHEIEKLKSQLE
+328 DSENEVARLKSELE
-342 GLKKENEELKTQVE
+342 DLKKENEALKSQSE
-356 EKPEMSRDTI
+356 EKPKMSRDTL

-373 DFDSY
+373 DFDSS
-378 KLRPQAK
+378 KLRKQAK
-385 AELND
+385 TELDD
-390 FANRLKS
+390 FARKIKS
-397 MEGYDLV
+397 TEGYELFV
-404 VIGEASA
+404 TGEASA
-411 IGDSGYNQRLSERR
+411 SGDSRYNLKLSELR
-425 IGSVINYLG
+425 IDSVISHLS
-434 KKGIDCSSAYR
+434 KKGIDCSRAYR
-445 QALGDSR
+445 QPLGDTGKDSS
-452 NDKSE
+452 K
-457 SAQRATILV
+457 SAQRVTILIV
-466 ISNE
+466 SD

>member
-1 MKRLLILTVTAILF
+1 MNRLLTLTVIVLLF
-15 VPLIDIGAQE
+15 VPIIDIGAQE

-95 FNKLQPLDTPA
+95 FDKLQPLGDSA
-106 GDGTIDTDGTHT
+106 GDGTIDIDGN
-118 GDLSG
+118 LSG
-123 DFSGEIIPDIDGT
+123 DIVPDIDGK

-153 KMWTHY
+153 KMWTQY
-159 HATDL
+159 HAADL

-195 KGNTYNIA
+195 RGNTYNIA

-227 HNYNS
+227 HNYNT
-232 GYVPMLVSAEFDVT
+232 GYVPMLVSAEFDVS

-280 LLGGKSGYKSKA
+280 LLGGKSGYKSK
-292 SRLRESE
+292 SHILRESQ
-299 NALAAMRDMN
+299 NALAAMTDMN
-309 EVLKDECEDSMSD
+309 EAVKEDCEDSVNS
-322 LKDELA
+322 LKDDLA
-328 ESQHEIEKLKSQLE
+328 DSENEVARLKSELE
-342 GLKKENEELKTQVE
+342 DLKKENEALKSQSE
-356 EKPEMSRDTI
+356 EKPKMSRDTL

-373 DFDSY
+373 DFDSS
-378 KLRPQAK
+378 KLRKQAK
-385 AELND
+385 TELDD
-390 FANRLKS
+390 FAKRIKS
-397 MEGYDLV
+397 TEGYELFV
-404 VIGEASA
+404 TGEASSS
-411 IGDSGYNQRLSERR
+411 GDSRYNLKLSELR
-425 IGSVINYLG
+425 IDSVISHLS
-434 KKGIDCSSAYR
+434 KKGIDCSRAYR
-445 QALGDSR
+445 QPLGDTGKDSS
-452 NDKSE
+452 K
-457 SAQRATILV
+457 SAQRVTILIV
-466 ISNE
+466 SD

>member
-1 MKRLLILTVTAILF
+1 MNRLLTLTVIVLLF
-15 VPLIDIGAQE
+15 VPIIDIGAQE

-95 FNKLQPLDTPA
+95 FDKLQPLGDFA
-106 GDGTIDTDGTHT
+106 GDGTIDIDGN
-118 GDLSG
+118 LSG
-123 DFSGEIIPDIDGT
+123 DVLPDIDGSVT
-136 PAGDR
+136 GDR

-153 KMWTHY
+153 KMWTQY

-175 NRTDK
+175 SRTDK
-180 RFNLYAGA
+180 RFNLYAGV

-227 HNYNS
+227 HNYNT
-232 GYVPMLVSAEFDVT
+232 GYVPMLVSAEFDVS

-253 QGNYKRLLKCDNAPK
+253 QGNYKRLLKCDNAPE

-280 LLGGKSGYKSKA
+280 LLGGKSGYKSKPHK
-292 SRLRESE
+292 LRESE

-309 EVLKDECEDSMSD
+309 EVVKEDCEDSVHS
-322 LKDELA
+322 LKDDLA
-328 ESQHEIEKLKSQLE
+328 DSENEVARLKSELE
-342 GLKKENEELKTQVE
+342 DLKKENDALKSKAE
-356 EKPEMSRDTI
+356 EKPKMSRDTLAS
-366 GNICVMF
+366 ICVMF
-373 DFDSY
+373 DFDSS
-378 KLRPQAK
+378 KLRQQAK
-385 AELND
+385 TELDD
-390 FANRLKS
+390 FAKSIKS
-397 MEGYDLV
+397 MEGYELFV
-404 VIGEASA
+404 TGEASA
-411 IGDSGYNQRLSERR
+411 SGDSRYNLKLSELR
-425 IGSVINYLG
+425 IDSVISHLS
-434 KKGIDCSSAYR
+434 KKGIDCSRAYR
-445 QALGDSR
+445 QPLGDTGKDSS
-452 NDKSE
+452 K
-457 SAQRATILV
+457 SAQRVTILIV
-466 ISNE
+466 SD

>member
-1 MKRLLILTVTAILF
+1 MNRLLTLTVIVLLF
-15 VPLIDIGAQE
+15 VPIIDIGAQE

-81 GLNYDFSKYARELR
+81 GLNCDFSKYARELR
-95 FNKLQPLDTPA
+95 FDKLQPLGDSA
-106 GDGTIDTDGTHT
+106 GDGTIDIDGN
-118 GDLSG
+118 LSG
-123 DFSGEIIPDIDGT
+123 DIVPDIDGK

-153 KMWTHY
+153 KMWTQY
-159 HATDL
+159 HAADL

-195 KGNTYNIA
+195 RGNTYNIA
-203 MGNERWKEKYK
+203 MSNERWKEKYK

-227 HNYNS
+227 HNYNT
-232 GYVPMLVSAEFDVT
+232 GYVPMLVSAEFDVS

-280 LLGGKSGYKSKA
+280 LLGGKSGYKSK
-292 SRLRESE
+292 SGKLRESE

-309 EVLKDECEDSMSD
+309 EAVKEDCEDSVHS
-322 LKDELA
+322 LKDDLA
-328 ESQHEIEKLKSQLE
+328 DSENEVARLKSELE
-342 GLKKENEELKTQVE
+342 DLKKENEALKSQSE
-356 EKPEMSRDTI
+356 EKPKMSRDTL

-373 DFDSY
+373 DFDSS
-378 KLRPQAK
+378 KLRKQAK
-385 AELND
+385 TELDD
-390 FANRLKS
+390 FARNIKLT
-397 MEGYDLV
+397 EGYELFV
-404 VIGEASA
+404 TGEASA
-411 IGDSGYNQRLSERR
+411 SGDSRYNLKLSELR
-425 IGSVINYLG
+425 IDSVISYLS
-434 KKGIDCSSAYR
+434 KKGIDCSRAYR
-445 QALGDSR
+445 QPLGDTGKDSS
-452 NDKSE
+452 K
-457 SAQRATILV
+457 SAQRVTILIV
-466 ISNE
+466 SD

>member
-1 MKRLLILTVTAILF
+1 MKRLLTLTLTAILF

-95 FNKLQPLDTPA
+95 FDKLQPF
-106 GDGTIDTDGTHT
+106 GD
-118 GDLSG
+118 S
-123 DFSGEIIPDIDGT
+123 
-136 PAGDR
+136 ARDR

-153 KMWTHY
+153 KMWTQY
-159 HATDL
+159 HAADL

-195 KGNTYNIA
+195 RGNTYNIA

-214 ETTDIWLKAENTR
+214 ETTNIWLKAENTR
-227 HNYNS
+227 HNYNT
-232 GYVPMLVSAEFDVT
+232 GYVPMLVSAEFDVS

-280 LLGGKSGYKSKA
+280 LLGGKSGYKSK
-292 SRLRESE
+292 SGKLRESE

-309 EVLKDECEDSMSD
+309 EAVKEDCEDSVHS
-322 LKDELA
+322 LKDDLA
-328 ESQHEIEKLKSQLE
+328 DSENEVARLKSELE
-342 GLKKENEELKTQVE
+342 DLKKENEALKSQAE
-356 EKPEMSRDTI
+356 EKPKMSRDTL

-373 DFDSY
+373 DFDSS
-378 KLRPQAK
+378 KLRKQAK
-385 AELND
+385 TELDD
-390 FANRLKS
+390 FAKRIKS
-397 MEGYDLV
+397 TEGYELFV
-404 VIGEASA
+404 TGEASA
-411 IGDSGYNQRLSERR
+411 SGDSRYNLKLSELR
-425 IGSVINYLG
+425 IDSVISHLS
-434 KKGIDCSSAYR
+434 KKGIDCSRAYR
-445 QALGDSR
+445 QPLGDTGQDSS
-452 NDKSE
+452 K
-457 SAQRATILV
+457 SAQRVTILIV
-466 ISNE
+466 SD